1 MVESGVNNMIYV
13 IDRTQQLPEDFF
25 SEHLPGSILED
36 GYLLTHNG
44 ITYELERRYG
54 RPKLCLWHRIH
65 FQ

>member
-1 MVESGVNNMIYV
+1 MIYV

-44 ITYELERRYG
+44 ITYELERCDVVGVNPGDLEFYVLN
-54 RPKLCLWHRIH
+54 KI
-65 FQ
+65 